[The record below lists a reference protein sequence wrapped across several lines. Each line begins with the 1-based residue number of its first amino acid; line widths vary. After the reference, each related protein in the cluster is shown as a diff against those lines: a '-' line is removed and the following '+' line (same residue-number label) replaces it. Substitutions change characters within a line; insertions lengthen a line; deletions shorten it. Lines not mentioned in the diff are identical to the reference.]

1 MKTEINAFF
10 LAISII
16 AGFVIL
22 PSCTRDIDIDLPEPE
37 KKVVVNGVLTAGEIP
52 LIFVSRNA
60 GLNAD
65 SQVQYINTAKF
76 ILMEQ
81 DGWTDTLVYDGA
93 LGYDGLYFSGASK
106 KIQAGKKYDII
117 VTADGMKTVYATT
130 EVPQTITF
138 NATDLKRNKTTSD
151 VNSALI
157 YYDEFNIQFSDNS
170 SVNDFYL
177 LTVQTTDTFEYID
190 EFGNLVIQPGEPY
203 NACIRTTDVQ
213 ITQSSDIDFGGSSIF
228 LCDER
233 IMFTD
238 KFFNGQSI
246 NAIIQIRTDKNT
258 TGLPY
263 QPSYKVYLSKITESY
278 YNYISTLNLYNQTG
292 NNPFSEP
299 VQVYSNITNGLGI
312 FAAKTVEVRELK

>member
-1 MKTEINAFF
+1 MKTEINTFF
-10 LAISII
+10 LTISII
-16 AGFVIL
+16 AGFVTL

-93 LGYDGLYFSGASK
+93 LGYDGLYFGGASK

-117 VTADGMKTVYATT
+117 VAADGMKTVYATT

-138 NATDLKRNKTTSD
+138 NAIDLKRNKTTSD

-157 YYDEFNIQFSDNS
+157 YYDEFSLQFTDNP
-170 SVNDFYL
+170 SVNDYYL
-177 LTVQTTDTFEYID
+177 LTVQATDTFEYID

-203 NACIRTTDVQ
+203 NACVRTTDVQ

-228 LCDER
+228 LCNER

-238 KFFNGQSI
+238 KFFNGQSMS
-246 NAIIQIRTDKNT
+246 AIIQIRTDKNT
-258 TGLPY
+258 NGQLY
-263 QPSYKVYLSKITESY
+263 QPSYKVYLSKITEGY
-278 YNYISTLNLYNQTG
+278 YNYITTLNLYNQTG
-292 NNPFSEP
+292 SNPFSEP

>member
-1 MKTEINAFF
+1 MKTKLNILF
-10 LAISII
+10 LITGIVT
-16 AGFVIL
+16 GFVTL

-37 KKVVVNGVLTAGEIP
+37 KKIVVNGVLTAGEIP

-76 ILMEQ
+76 ILTEQ
-81 DGWTDTLVYDGA
+81 GGWADTMVYDIA
-93 LGYDGLYFSGASK
+93 LGYDGLYFSNTSK
-106 KIQAGKKYDII
+106 HIQAGKKYDII
-117 VTADGMKTVYATT
+117 VEADGMKTVYATT

-157 YYDEFNIQFSDNS
+157 YYDEFNLQFTDNGAT
-170 SVNDFYL
+170 NDYYL
-177 LTVQTTDTFEYID
+177 LTTEVIDTFEYVD
-190 EFGNLVIQPGEPY
+190 EFGNTIIQVVDPY
-203 NACIRTTDVQ
+203 NACLRTTDVQ

-228 LCDER
+228 LCDQR
-233 IMFTD
+233 VMFTD

-246 NAIIQIRTDKNT
+246 DALIQIRTDKNT
-258 TGLPY
+258 TGQLY
-263 QPSYKVYLSKITESY
+263 QPTYKVYLSKITESY
-278 YNYISTLNLYNQTG
+278 YHYITTLNLYNQTG

-299 VQVYSNITNGLGI
+299 VQVYSNVTNGLGI
-312 FAAKTVEVRELK
+312 FAAKTVEVRVLK